1 MNKKKLSDFLVTA
14 VLVLIMLTGIAIF
27 LYPAF
32 SSWWNERAQS
42 KAIDHYNQ
50 AVGGLDTSEKEQMLE
65 KAREYNSAL
74 SALHDPLADYSQL
87 TDYSTVLKIAGTEI
101 IGYIDIPKIGVHLP
115 IYNGTSP
122 EVLNVAVGH
131 LEGTSLPVGGKGTH
145 AVISAHRGLPSA
157 KLFTEL
163 DKLTEDDQ
171 FSISVLD
178 DIFTYEVDQ
187 INVVRPFEMELLR
200 AEPGK
205 DLVTLM
211 TCTPYGINT
220 HRLLVRGHR
229 TDTAAADEEEDD
241 ESVRRVR
248 IPADAILAD
257 ELHSVMFILLPLF
270 LILVIYWTF
279 SGRGG
284 RKHYLS
290 VYPLLK
296 DLDAKA
302 AKERKGDPSCEEKT
316 EKDSSGH

>member
-1 MNKKKLSDFLVTA
+1 MNKKKLSDYLVTA
-14 VLVLIMLTGIAIF
+14 GLILIMLTGTAIA

-32 SSWWNERAQS
+32 SSWWNERTQTRV
-42 KAIDHYNQ
+42 IDRYNQ
-50 AVGGLDTSEKEQMLE
+50 AVGSLDTSEKEKMLE
-65 KAREYNSAL
+65 NAHAYNDSL
-74 SALHDPLADYSQL
+74 SALYDPLSNYEKIADYGS
-87 TDYSTVLKIAGTEI
+87 VLKISGTDI

-131 LEGTSLPVGGKGTH
+131 LEGTSLPVGGKGCH

-187 INVVRPFEMELLR
+187 ISMVLPYEMNLLR
-200 AEPGK
+200 PEPGK

-229 TDTAAADEEEDD
+229 IHTNTEEPAEDGA
-241 ESVRRVR
+241 EVRNVR
-248 IPADAILAD
+248 IPADAILVD
-257 ELHSVMFILLPLF
+257 NLISMPFIVIP
-270 LILVIYWTF
+270 LVIILIIYWSV
-279 SGRGG
+279 SGK
-284 RKHYLS
+284 RKRKKKYYS
-290 VYPLLK
+290 VYTVEKELNTE
-296 DLDAKA
+296 
-302 AKERKGDPSCEEKT
+302 ERKGDP
-316 EKDSSGH
+316 

>member
-1 MNKKKLSDFLVTA
+1 MNKKKASDILITA
-14 VLVLIMLTGIAIF
+14 ALLLIMLAGIAIL

-32 SSWWNERAQS
+32 SSWWNERTQS
-42 KAIDHYNQ
+42 RVIDHYNQ
-50 AVGGLDTSEKEQMLE
+50 AVGSLDTSEKEKLLE
-65 KAREYNSAL
+65 QARAYNDSL
-74 SALHDPLADYSQL
+74 SALPDPLSDYGQL
-87 TDYSTVLKIAGTEI
+87 SDYGTVLKIAGTEI

-131 LEGTSLPVGGKGTH
+131 LEGTSLPVGGKGCH

-187 INVVRPFEMELLR
+187 INVIRPYEMSLLR

-229 TDTAAADEEEDD
+229 IDTVPAEEDAED
-241 ESVRRVR
+241 GETVRKVR
-248 IPADAILAD
+248 IPADAIPAD
-257 ELHSVMFILLPLF
+257 ELNSMLFIVLPLALILL
-270 LILVIYWTF
+270 IYWYC
-279 SGRGG
+279 SGKSGG
-284 RKHYLS
+284 KHYPS
-290 VYPLLK
+290 VYLVLK
-296 DLDAKA
+296 ELDAKDT
-302 AKERKGDPSCEEKT
+302 KERKGDPSCGEKT
-316 EKDSSGH
+316 EESSDP

>member
-1 MNKKKLSDFLVTA
+1 MNKKKLSDYLVTA
-14 VLVLIMLTGIAIF
+14 GLILIMLTGTAIA

-32 SSWWNERAQS
+32 SSWWNERTQTRV
-42 KAIDHYNQ
+42 IDRYNQ
-50 AVGGLDTSEKEQMLE
+50 AVGSLDTSEKEKMLE
-65 KAREYNSAL
+65 NAHAYNDSL
-74 SALHDPLADYSQL
+74 SALYDPLSNYEKIADYGS
-87 TDYSTVLKIAGTEI
+87 VLKISGTDI

-131 LEGTSLPVGGKGTH
+131 LEGTSLPVGGKGCH

-187 INVVRPFEMELLR
+187 ISVVLPYERDLLLP
-200 AEPGK
+200 EPGK

-220 HRLLVRGHR
+220 HRLLVRGR
-229 TDTAAADEEEDD
+229 RVDNITEEE
-241 ESVRRVR
+241 EVRRVR
-248 IPADAILAD
+248 IPADAIVSD
-257 ELHSVMFILLPLF
+257 ELSSRLFIIVPLALILL
-270 LILVIYWTF
+270 IYWYF
-279 SGRGG
+279 GG
-284 RKHYLS
+284 RDGRKRYHS
-290 VYPLLK
+290 VYPVLK
-296 DLDAKA
+296 ALDRKDE
-302 AKERKGDPSCEEKT
+302 KERNGDPSCGKQS
-316 EKDSSGH
+316 EKDTSSR

>member
-1 MNKKKLSDFLVTA
+1 MKKKKASDLLIT
-14 VLVLIMLTGIAIF
+14 LGLILIMLTGVAIF

-32 SSWWNERAQS
+32 SSWWNERAQT
-42 KAIDHYNQ
+42 KVIDQYNK
-50 AVGGLDTSEKEQMLE
+50 VVSVLDSSEKVELLD
-65 KAREYNSAL
+65 KAHAYNDAL
-74 SALHDPLADYSQL
+74 SVLHDPFSDYDTLS
-87 TDYSTVLKIAGTEI
+87 DYSTVLKISGSDI

-131 LEGTSLPVGGKGTH
+131 LEGTSLPVGGKGSH
-145 AVISAHRGLPSA
+145 SVISAHRGLPSA

-178 DIFTYEVDQ
+178 EIFTYEVDQ
-187 INVVRPFEMELLR
+187 ISVVLPYERDLLR
-200 AEPGK
+200 PVPGR

-229 TDTAAADEEEDD
+229 IDNITEEE
-241 ESVRRVR
+241 EVRKVR
-248 IPADAILAD
+248 IPADALLTD
-257 ELHSVMFILLPLF
+257 ELSSVLLIAAPLILILL
-270 LILVIYWTF
+270 VYWYF
-279 SGRGG
+279 SGKGG
-284 RKHYLS
+284 GKRYLS

-296 DLDAKA
+296 DLNAN
-302 AKERKGDPSCEEKT
+302 ERKGDPSCRQQTEE
-316 EKDSSGH
+316 EDGSEP